1 MISPDLILIT
11 PCPAPDAQIFRF
23 AAVQTAAGTP
33 DPSAGLFSTVG
44 RIESSLCFAPEDA
57 NRPAMNEIR
66 LHNTL
71 SGQTEP
77 FVPLKPGEVG
87 IYTCGPTVYDYAH
100 IGNYRTFVFQ
110 DILRRFLKL
119 RGFKLMHVMNL
130 TDVDDRIIAN
140 AAAAGVGIREYT
152 QKFVQAFFDDCKT
165 LSIEAPEHWIRA
177 TDYIDDMVKLIQ
189 RLQEKAYTYAGEG
202 SIYYRIAKFPDYGK
216 LSKIDVSG
224 IQVGARVDN
233 DRYEK
238 ESARDFALWKA
249 PKPGEHFWETPI
261 GPGRPGWHIECS
273 AMAMK
278 FLGATLDIHTGGI
291 DLAFPHHENEI
302 AQSEAATGKPFV
314 RYWLH
319 SEHLLVEGEKMSKS
333 LGNFFTLRDL
343 FAKGYKPSALRFAL
357 ASVPYR
363 RQLNFTFDGLQQA
376 ASAVERLRNFADRLA
391 QGKFPPGQQPGMAER
406 IAQAK
411 NDFDAG
417 LSDDLNTARALAAA
431 YDLVREANIAIDKGE
446 FRQGDVAAAQEFLA
460 TFDRVFAVLADN
472 DAQKLQTL
480 GYGDASGAATDAEIE
495 KLVAERQDARKRRDF
510 AASDRIRQELAD
522 RGIIVED
529 SRDGT
534 VRWKRK

>member
-1 MISPDLILIT
+1 MT
-11 PCPAPDAQIFRF
+11 
-23 AAVQTAAGTP
+23 
-33 DPSAGLFSTVG
+33 
-44 RIESSLCFAPEDA
+44 
-57 NRPAMNEIR
+57 EIR

-71 SGQTEP
+71 SGKVEP
-77 FVPLKPGEVG
+77 LVPQRAGEVSM
-87 IYTCGPTVYDYAH
+87 YTCGPTVYDYAH

-119 RGFKLMHVMNL
+119 RGYKLNHVMNL

-165 LSIEAPEHWIRA
+165 LSIEAPERWIRA
-177 TDYIDDMVKLIQ
+177 TDHIDDMVVLIQ
-189 RLQEKAYTYAGEG
+189 RLQQKSYTYAGDG

-224 IQVGARVDN
+224 IQAGARVDN

-249 PKPGEHFWETPI
+249 PKPGEQFWETAI
-261 GPGRPGWHIECS
+261 GRGRPGWHIECS

-278 FLGATLDIHTGGI
+278 YLGDTLDIHTGGI

-319 SEHLLVEGEKMSKS
+319 AEHLLVEGEKMSKS

-343 FAKGYKPSALRFAL
+343 FSKGYKPSALRFAL

-363 RQLNFTFDGLQQA
+363 RQLNFTFEGLQQA
-376 ASAVERLRNFADRLA
+376 ASAIERLRNFSDRLK
-391 QGKFPPGQQPGMAER
+391 QDKFPAGQQPGINER
-406 IAQAK
+406 IAKAAE
-411 NDFDAG
+411 DFDAG
-417 LSDDLNTARALAAA
+417 LADDLNTAMALAAV
-431 YDLVREANIAIDKGE
+431 YDLIREANIAMDKGE
-446 FRQGDVAAAQEFLA
+446 FRQGDVAKAQEFLA
-460 TFDRVFAVLADN
+460 TFDRVFAVIADN
-472 DAQKLQTL
+472 DAEKLQAL
-480 GYGDASGAATDAEIE
+480 GYADSGGRLSDAEVE

-510 AASDRIRQELAD
+510 NSSDRIRKELAD
-522 RGIIVED
+522 RGIILED
-529 SRDGT
+529 NRDGS